1 MIRKGQVS
9 SIDTNKCTARVT
21 FRDMDNVVTADIP
34 YAKNVTINI
43 NDFVAVVFFSAN
55 MSDGLIISAFS

>member
-1 MIRKGQVS
+1 
-9 SIDTNKCTARVT
+9 
-21 FRDMDNVVTADIP
+21 MDNVVTADIP